1 MIPTAEH
8 NIPSPRL
15 PNQNCSEKPASQDAG
30 FSFDW
35 SSMKAKS
42 FVKTAGCRSSFTQ
55 VRSRLPDALLP
66 ISLYRLER
74 TVKPFDEQ
82 SV

>member
-1 MIPTAEH
+1 
-8 NIPSPRL
+8 
-15 PNQNCSEKPASQDAG
+15 
-30 FSFDW
+30 
-35 SSMKAKS
+35 MKAKMRGKS
-42 FVKTAGCRSSFTQ
+42 SVKTAGCRSSFTQ